1 MTAEAPTTSP
11 RELAEHSHAW
21 PFEEVRKIV
30 ARLKRRPQ
38 DEVIFETGYGPSGLP
53 HIGTF
58 GEVART
64 TMVRH
69 AFRVLT
75 DDKIKTRLIAF
86 SDDMDALRKVPDNVP
101 HKEMLAQHLGK
112 PLTKVPDPFGTHASF
127 AEHNNARLRAFL
139 DQFGFDYEFMSS
151 TACYT
156 SGRFDA
162 ALLKVLQRF
171 DEVMAIML
179 PSLREERA
187 QTYSPFL
194 PIDPNTGVVLQV
206 PVVAHDA
213 KAGTI
218 TYENTETGERV
229 TTLVTGG
236 RCKLQWK
243 PDWAMRWIAFGVDYE
258 MAGKDLIDSVKL
270 SGEICRALGGLP
282 PEGFNYELFLD
293 ENGQKISKSK
303 GNGLTIEEWLRYA
316 SPESLS
322 LFMYREP
329 KAAKRL
335 YFDVIPRHVDEYQQL
350 LDAYQRQGPKE
361 RLSNPVWHIHGG
373 APPKADNPVSF
384 AMLISLVTASNAE
397 NAETLWG
404 FIGRYR
410 PGVTRETHPHLAAL
424 VDYAIHYFRDFVLPA
439 KKFREPNAAERA
451 ALIDLRDALSQLPAD
466 ASAEAIQ
473 DVIYEVGRREP
484 FLDAKKKAK
493 DGKPGV
499 SLDWFNMLYQVLL
512 GQEKGPRFGSFV
524 AAYGIQNTIDMID
537 GAIARAALGAPTFIP
552 PRKRYRLYF
561 DETQDVQ
568 AAKKGAKEKYVSLTG
583 LIIQQD
589 IHDQLITEQLKTLK
603 QKIFGGTSIV
613 LHRHEIEGRR
623 GKFKILHDENLRE
636 KFRSEFAEMVEN
648 IPATVI
654 TVSVNKLAL
663 DPKKWSYGPYDYAL
677 LELLE
682 QFVLWLD
689 RNDSYGDVVGEMS
702 ERKQDGQLR
711 RAFRRFYENGTAS
724 LKQNVIQR
732 RLISVKPRVEDK
744 KADIAALQIADMLAY
759 PAHRNLMLS
768 KRGEPVPRDYWS
780 SLVAILEES
789 KYDRNAADKN
799 IEGWGRKWLP

>member
-1 MTAEAPTTSP
+1 MDLTMTTATIENPSDLRALAEA
-11 RELAEHSHAW
+11 SHAW
-21 PFEEVRKIV
+21 PFEEARMIV
-30 ARLKRRPQ
+30 ARLKKRSK
-38 DEVIFETGYGPSGLP
+38 DEVVFETGYGPSGLP

-75 DDKIKTRLIAF
+75 GDKIKTRLIAF

-101 HKEMLAQHLGK
+101 NKEMLARHLGQ
-112 PLTKVPDPFGTHASF
+112 PLTKVPDPFGTHPSF
-127 AEHNNARLRAFL
+127 ADHNNARLRAFL
-139 DQFGFDYEFMSS
+139 DRLGFDYEFMSS

-162 ALLKVLQRF
+162 ALLKVLEHF
-171 DEVMAIML
+171 EAVMAIML

-187 QTYSPFL
+187 QSYSPFL
-194 PIDPNTGVVLQV
+194 PISPRTGAVLQV
-206 PVVAHDA
+206 PVLAHDA

-218 TYENTETGERV
+218 TYEDPDTSERV

-243 PDWAMRWIAFGVDYE
+243 PDWAMRWVALGVDYE

-270 SGEICRALGGLP
+270 SGEICRALGGTP

-335 YFDVIPRHVDEYQQL
+335 YFDVIPRHVDEYQQF
-350 LDAYQRQGPKE
+350 LDAYERQSPKE
-361 RLSNPVWHIHGG
+361 RLANPVWHIHGG
-373 APPKADNPVSF
+373 NPPKLDNPVPF
-384 AMLISLVTASNAE
+384 AMLLSLVTASNAE
-397 NAETLWG
+397 NADTLWG

-439 KKFREPNAAERA
+439 KKFREPGATERA
-451 ALIDLRDALSQLPAD
+451 ALNDLRDALSQLPAD
-466 ASAEAIQ
+466 TSAQAIQ
-473 DVIYEVGRREP
+473 DVVYEIGRREP
-484 FLDAKKKAK
+484 FLDEKKKAK

-524 AAYGIQNTIDMID
+524 AAYGVANTIDMID
-537 GAIARAALGAPTFIP
+537 GALARSA
-552 PRKRYRLYF
+552 
-561 DETQDVQ
+561 
-568 AAKKGAKEKYVSLTG
+568 
-583 LIIQQD
+583 
-589 IHDQLITEQLKTLK
+589 
-603 QKIFGGTSIV
+603 
-613 LHRHEIEGRR
+613 
-623 GKFKILHDENLRE
+623 
-636 KFRSEFAEMVEN
+636 
-648 IPATVI
+648 
-654 TVSVNKLAL
+654 
-663 DPKKWSYGPYDYAL
+663 
-677 LELLE
+677 
-682 QFVLWLD
+682 
-689 RNDSYGDVVGEMS
+689 
-702 ERKQDGQLR
+702 
-711 RAFRRFYENGTAS
+711 
-724 LKQNVIQR
+724 
-732 RLISVKPRVEDK
+732 
-744 KADIAALQIADMLAY
+744 
-759 PAHRNLMLS
+759 
-768 KRGEPVPRDYWS
+768 
-780 SLVAILEES
+780 
-789 KYDRNAADKN
+789 
-799 IEGWGRKWLP
+799 